1 MSRLTH
7 CDQTKNK
14 PKPTSKKSP
23 RRNRKRIGTRK
34 SFLIVGS
41 NRPNCGVL
49 WCSTLSQRNSLDLV
63 VTSLAGH
70 RSWATSTPSRP
81 SAQST
86 LVLEKS
92 SKKPH
97 GFALVGCAPVESA
110 SVPKSGERERVP
122 TAPRDSQ
129 FYSEQRQL

>member
-1 MSRLTH
+1 MLRLTN

-14 PKPTSKKSP
+14 PKPSSKKSP

-49 WCSTLSQRNSLDLV
+49 WCSTLSQKNSLDLV
-63 VTSLAGH
+63 VTSLAGY

-81 SAQST
+81 SVQNT
-86 LVLEKS
+86 LALEKS

-97 GFALVGCAPVESA
+97 GLVRVGCALAEGS
-110 SVPKSGERERVP
+110 SGRKRN
-122 TAPRDSQ
+122 
-129 FYSEQRQL
+129 QRSR

>member
-1 MSRLTH
+1 MLRLTH

-23 RRNRKRIGTRK
+23 RRNRKQIGTRK

-49 WCSTLSQRNSLDLV
+49 WCSTLSQKNSLDLV

-70 RSWATSTPSRP
+70 RSWAISTLSRP
-81 SAQST
+81 SVQRT

-97 GFALVGCAPVESA
+97 GFLIVGCAQVERA
-110 SVPKSGERERVP
+110 SVLNTDKRERG
-122 TAPRDSQ
+122 
-129 FYSEQRQL
+129 LN